1 MYSKLNEDR
10 QYLIER
16 DSIVLG
22 ADGNPLQV
30 PDEPTKSKK
39 NTTSKPKDTEK
50 IAGSIFTRSQL
61 EQVGKD
67 RNKISDLL
75 ESGAVTD
82 FPDFK
87 NYSTTFKNIFIDSI
101 LDNSAYI
108 TQNPFLNYA
117 KQAKNTDIIK
127 LGTSAYDGLVM
138 LKNLLNNDTLDI
150 KVSNLKNNRYSFM
163 LDPKSFDADDPE
175 YKIKAL
181 SFLASPNAKNYGDL
195 QTINDLMDKVIN
207 STKKDDIMLLV
218 SNWQTKNGN
227 DKNSRSGNRT
237 NNRESNKKATDRE
250 AQRLIQQATNK
261 MGSKLTLTR
270 KQIEDYIAN
279 NATTSDTVYSAV
291 GKAIMS
297 ILNSTSN

>member
-1 MYSKLNEDR
+1 MYSKLNENR

-30 PDEPTKSKK
+30 PDEPTKTKK
-39 NTTSKPKDTEK
+39 STTSKPKDTEK

-75 ESGAVTD
+75 ESGAVKD

-87 NYSTTFKNIFIDSI
+87 NYSTTFKNVFIDSI

-117 KQAKNTDIIK
+117 KQARKTDIVK

-138 LKNLLNNDTLDI
+138 LKNLLNNDALDI
-150 KVSNLKNNRYSFM
+150 KLKNNSYSFM
-163 LDPKSFDADDPE
+163 LNPKSFDADDPE

-181 SFLASPNAKNYGDL
+181 SFLAGPNAKNYGDL
-195 QTINDLMDKVIN
+195 QTINDLMDRIVN

-227 DKNSRSGNRT
+227 GKNSGSGNRT
-237 NNRESNKKATDRE
+237 NNRESNKKC
-250 AQRLIQQATNK
+250 
-261 MGSKLTLTR
+261 
-270 KQIEDYIAN
+270 
-279 NATTSDTVYSAV
+279 
-291 GKAIMS
+291 
-297 ILNSTSN
+297 

>member
-30 PDEPTKSKK
+30 PDEPTKSKR

-61 EQVGKD
+61 EQVSKD

-75 ESGAVTD
+75 ESGAVKD

-87 NYSTTFKNIFIDSI
+87 NYSTTFKNVFIDSI
-101 LDNSAYI
+101 LDNSAYT

-117 KQAKNTDIIK
+117 KQARKTNIVK

-138 LKNLLNNDTLDI
+138 LKNLLNNDALDI

-163 LDPKSFDADDPE
+163 LNPKSFDADDPE

-181 SFLASPNAKNYGDL
+181 AFLAGPNAKNYGDL
-195 QTINDLMDKVIN
+195 QTINDLMDKIIN

-227 DKNSRSGNRT
+227 DKNSGSGNRT

-261 MGSKLTLTR
+261 MGSKFTLTR

-297 ILNSTSN
+297 ILNGNNN

>member
-1 MYSKLNEDR
+1 MYSKLNENR

-30 PDEPTKSKK
+30 PDEPTKTKK
-39 NTTSKPKDTEK
+39 STTSKPKDTEK

-75 ESGAVTD
+75 ESGAVKD

-87 NYSTTFKNIFIDSI
+87 NYSTTFKNVFIDSI

-117 KQAKNTDIIK
+117 KQARKTDIVK

-138 LKNLLNNDTLDI
+138 LKNLLNNDALDI
-150 KVSNLKNNRYSFM
+150 KLKNNSYSFM
-163 LDPKSFDADDPE
+163 LNPKSFDADDPE

-181 SFLASPNAKNYGDL
+181 SFLAGPNAKNYGDL
-195 QTINDLMDKVIN
+195 QTINDLMDRIVN

-227 DKNSRSGNRT
+227 GKNSGSGNRT

-261 MGSKLTLTR
+261 MGSKLIVSR

-279 NATTSDTVYSAV
+279 NATTSDNVYSAV

-297 ILNSTSN
+297 VLNSTNN